1 MQKEIHIE
9 MVGKGKDKDKK
20 TLGMDLYSLEV
31 TFESGSQRTE
41 ESTGFCLVSWF
52 QCNKSRF
59 LLFHHMFGIV
69 MLFDVFRWMFFLLF
83 LTYAKKS
90 GVEKAV

>member
-1 MQKEIHIE
+1 
-9 MVGKGKDKDKK
+9 
-20 TLGMDLYSLEV
+20 MDLYSLEV
-31 TFESGSQRTE
+31 MFESGSQRTE
-41 ESTGFCLVSWF
+41 ESTGFCVVSWF
-52 QCNKSRF
+52 QYNKSRL

>member
-1 MQKEIHIE
+1 
-9 MVGKGKDKDKK
+9 
-20 TLGMDLYSLEV
+20 MDLYSLEV

-41 ESTGFCLVSWF
+41 ESTGFCLASWF
-52 QCNKSRF
+52 QCNKSRL

-83 LTYAKKS
+83 LTCTKKS
-90 GVEKAV
+90 GVEKAVKVFLMATSKIRYGRYKKLV